1 MQERPTSK
9 REITSFV
16 VVIAVLVLLKEHLCT
31 ISSMDEIRN
40 YNLSRAIAMGLI
52 PYRDFNMV
60 MTPFFFQVFAI
71 PLMLSRTLFMCRL
84 SYSLYLVFT
93 EWVFYRIVKEKCGH
107 KVALFLCLCSI
118 PFLDIATYNT
128 MFFVF
133 AMHSYDLLRKKAGIR
148 TDILLGVVTTL
159 AALSRQT
166 SGSLFLILCFILI
179 LRSSEKSERI
189 KNAFWFIV
197 GMGGICVAFLIYL
210 LATGSFGAF
219 WDHCF
224 FAIFKTDGNSAI
236 AMSGIPGLLFVLTG
250 SIIDILNFR
259 KTKDKDQLF
268 HLLIGLTIFT
278 IGVPIV
284 DQMHMVYA
292 GMWFAFPVVKF
303 IVDRISNKL
312 TSNIWLILDI
322 GAIALSL
329 VFTFLSFRGSV
340 FVNDIEELRYI
351 PLPPDI
357 KAYQDI
363 SEINKLYEEQGYEVT
378 VFAKESAL
386 ISIVGGEFHAPY
398 DLFLKGNLGLTDP
411 MSYAEE
417 ACSKENSIILVTE
430 GYNESDW
437 EAPEGIEEYITTH
450 CHPIYSYSQYVWY
463 MPDQ

>member
-1 MQERPTSK
+1 MQKKKTSK
-9 REITSFV
+9 REIISFIV
-16 VVIAVLVLLKEHLCT
+16 LIAVLVFLKEHLCMV
-31 ISSMDEIRN
+31 SSMDEIRN
-40 YNLSRAIAMGLI
+40 YNLSRAIVMGLI
-52 PYRDFNMV
+52 PYKDFNMV
-60 MTPFFFQVFAI
+60 MTPFFVQLFAI
-71 PLMLSRTLFMCRL
+71 PLVFSKTLFMCRL
-84 SYSLYLVFT
+84 AHSLYLVFT

-133 AMHSYDLLRKKAGIR
+133 AMHSYDLLRKKASIR
-148 TDILLGVVTTL
+148 NDILLGVVTTL

-166 SGSLFLILCFILI
+166 SGSLLLILCFVLV
-179 LRSSEKSERI
+179 LKGSAKSERI
-189 KNAFWFIV
+189 KNAFWFLV

-219 WDHCF
+219 WEYCF
-224 FAIFKTDGNSAI
+224 FAVFKTEGNSAI
-236 AMSGIPGLLFVLTG
+236 NTSGIMGLVFVIAG
-250 SIIDILNFR
+250 SAIDILNYR
-259 KTKDKDQLF
+259 KTKDKDQIL

-292 GMWFAFPVVKF
+292 GMWFAFPVTNF
-303 IVDRISNKL
+303 IVDRISAKL

-322 GAIALSL
+322 GAIALCL
-329 VFTFLSFRGSV
+329 VFTLLSFRGSV

-378 VFAKESAL
+378 VFAKDSAL
-386 ISIVGGEFHAPY
+386 ISIVGGEFNAPY

-411 MSYAEE
+411 LSYAEE
-417 ACSKENSIILVTE
+417 ACNKENSIILVTE
-430 GYNESDW
+430 DYNERDW
-437 EAPEGIEEYITTH
+437 EAPEGIEEYITSH